1 MCTQIAALILSRSSE
16 SLSSSS
22 VIKHLRLIRLF
33 LEIKNTNGSC
43 RCTSFEDSEYNDDTG
58 ELDAERVDDDGKF
71 TGEVDTGVVMFGEH
85 ESAILCI
92 FFLCF

>member
-1 MCTQIAALILSRSSE
+1 LILSGPSE

-22 VIKHLRLIRLF
+22 LNKHLRLIRLF
-33 LEIKNTNGSC
+33 LGVKNTNGSC
-43 RCTSFEDSEYNDDTG
+43 RCTSFEDGEYDDDTG
-58 ELDAERVDDDGKF
+58 ELDAERVDDDGKC
-71 TGEVDTGVVMFGEH
+71 TGEVDTGVAMLGEQ